1 MKTFNLKK
9 HAAKSKVI
17 KPYDKM
23 LRDQNKEDGI
33 KQAPN
38 SITDKQLEDLKKN
51 LPGDK
56 IYEKQLEKVRVGAT
70 NEIVEKQLNNKT
82 GKYQK
87 LRDETDNL
95 VTEMAKETEQKRAE
109 DYNKANNADK
119 RDTSFWDDYVNKQ
132 IPADDVTKIS
142 DNNQPSQLVE
152 NYDSR
157 EDFNKKNNDVKK
169 SAQAKVQT
177 LSDAD
182 AMIFHIYR
190 NAAQQK
196 RELTPKETEQLQ
208 SINSGKIRL
217 LRK

>member
-9 HAAKSKVI
+9 HATKSKVI

-23 LRDQNKEDGI
+23 LSDQNNKNGI
-33 KQAPN
+33 EETKN
-38 SITDKQLEDLKKN
+38 VITDKQLKDHKKN

-56 IYEKQLEKVRVGAT
+56 IYEKQLEDVRVGAANVIT
-70 NEIVEKQLNNKT
+70 EKQIDGKT
-82 GKYQK
+82 DGYQK
-87 LRDETDNL
+87 MREVTDNL
-95 VTEMAKETEQKRAE
+95 VTEMAKETETKRAE
-109 DYNKANNADK
+109 DYNKANFADK
-119 RDTSFWDDYVNKQ
+119 RDTSFWDDYVNTQ

-142 DNNQPSQLVE
+142 DNHQPSQLVE

-157 EDFNKKNNDVKK
+157 EDFNKQNNDIKK
-169 SAQAKVQT
+169 SAQVKVQT

-190 NAAQQK
+190 KAAQLK
-196 RELTPKETEQLQ
+196 RELTSQEREQIQ

-217 LRK
+217 LRQ